1 MVADVEQWVQRELP
15 GSPGEQLGR
24 EELGA
29 VPVPV
34 TSCTPHAVSPGWG
47 GVSVGVLAGTEHRQS
62 PAQTH
67 ILPAWL

>member
-1 MVADVEQWVQRELP
+1 MQRELP
-15 GSPGEQLGR
+15 GCPSEELGR

-34 TSCTPHAVSPGWG
+34 TSCMPNAVSPGWG
-47 GVSVGVLAGTEHRQS
+47 GVSMGVLAGTEHRQS

-67 ILPAWL
+67 ILPAAL